1 VLKAIDSVPHR
12 PDIEI
17 IVIDDC
23 STDDTLHRLKTRQDI
38 RLFYNTKNM
47 GVGYTVNQGLD
58 NASGDYVVQLDSD
71 DYFTEGFLTV
81 MDMLDGTDMV
91 YFDMVSPK
99 RTWKIN
105 ENTKRGYCGAVKF
118 IRRAFIGETRCPR
131 IRHAEDWHFY
141 RELLAKNPT
150 EVFTGIAVKF
160 YNYPRQGSLT
170 WELLH
175 EQQ

>member
-1 VLKAIDSVPHR
+1 MLKAIDSVPHR

-38 RLFYNTKNM
+38 RLFYNTMNM
-47 GVGYTVNQGLD
+47 GVGYTVNQGI
-58 NASGDYVVQLDSD
+58 NRAKGEYIVQLDSD
-71 DYFTEGFLTV
+71 DYFTDNFLTV

-91 YFDMVSPK
+91 YFDMISPN
-99 RTWKIN
+99 REWKIN
-105 ENTKRGYCGAVKF
+105 ESTKRGYCGAVKF
-118 IRRAFIGETRCPR
+118 IRRAFIGDTRCPQM
-131 IRHAEDWHFY
+131 RHAEDWHFY
-141 RELLAKNPT
+141 RALLAKTPT
-150 EVFTGIAVKF
+150 EVFTGITVKH
-160 YNYPRQGSLT
+160 YNYPRVGSLT